1 MTETTTRSRK
11 KGDRRIEILRAIVLL
26 LQKSNRK
33 RITTKTLASELN
45 LSEAA
50 LYRHFASKGQMFSA
64 LLDNAESTILSYVNA
79 IETQEKDGL
88 VQANSIAKA
97 LILLPQEH
105 PGIVSLLVG
114 DFLASEDASLQEKIL
129 LIFNKIRT
137 HLKQALKVALMQ
149 GGLSDSFD
157 IEMRVDMLLS
167 LIIGQWT
174 EFCKCGRFKDA
185 ALLSREIDFLLS

>member
-1 MTETTTRSRK
+1 MTETTRTRK

-26 LQKSNRK
+26 LQKSSRK

-79 IETQEKDGL
+79 IETQEKNGL
-88 VQANSIAKA
+88 GQAASIAKA

-105 PGIVSLLVG
+105 PGIVTLMAG
-114 DFLASEDASLQEKIL
+114 DFLASEDAALQEKIL

-137 HLKQALKVALMQ
+137 HLKQALKIAFMQ
-149 GGLSDSFD
+149 NEFGENFD
-157 IEMRVDMLLS
+157 IEMRVDLLLA

-174 EFCKCGRFKDA
+174 EFCKSGRIKEA

>member
-1 MTETTTRSRK
+1 MTETTRTRK

-26 LQKSNRK
+26 LQKSSRK

-79 IETQEKDGL
+79 IETQEKNGL
-88 VQANSIAKA
+88 GQAASIAKA

-105 PGIVSLLVG
+105 PGIVTLMAG
-114 DFLASEDASLQEKIL
+114 DFLASEDAALQEKIL

-137 HLKQALKVALMQ
+137 HLKQALKIAFMQ
-149 GGLSDSFD
+149 NEFGEHFD
-157 IEMRVDMLLS
+157 IEMRVDLLLA

-174 EFCKCGRFKDA
+174 EFCKSGRVKEA

>member
-1 MTETTTRSRK
+1 MTETTRTRK

-26 LQKSNRK
+26 LQKSSRK

-79 IETQEKDGL
+79 IETQEKNGL
-88 VQANSIAKA
+88 GQAASIAKA

-105 PGIVSLLVG
+105 PGIVTLMAG
-114 DFLASEDASLQEKIL
+114 DFLASEDAALQEKIL

-137 HLKQALKVALMQ
+137 HLKQALKIAFMQ
-149 GGLSDSFD
+149 NEFGENFD
-157 IEMRVDMLLS
+157 IEMRVDLLLA

-174 EFCKCGRFKDA
+174 EFCKSGRVKEA